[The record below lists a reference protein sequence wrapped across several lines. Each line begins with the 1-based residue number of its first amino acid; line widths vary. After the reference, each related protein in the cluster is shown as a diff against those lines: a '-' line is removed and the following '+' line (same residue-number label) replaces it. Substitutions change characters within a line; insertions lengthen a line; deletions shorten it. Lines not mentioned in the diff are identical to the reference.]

1 MYRFREHHETSSWL
15 KLSLAQFWSDQ
26 QKKKKRFRFGFNHFG
41 SKGSK
46 ESECKRERPEGGK
59 EKEGWGC
66 LVFGC
71 RKGFILDFGFR
82 V

>member
-1 MYRFREHHETSSWL
+1 MYSEHREHHETSSWL

-59 EKEGWGC
+59 EKEGLG
-66 LVFGC
+66 VFGV
-71 RKGFILDFGFR
+71 RLSERVQFR
-82 V
+82 LRI